1 MKLIPNDA
9 DPIWDVRIQQMH
21 NSEYTTWNAKVTV
34 YISGVKVFLQLK
46 SSELFEDYDSARL
59 DWVSFASN
67 NNIEYAFI

>member
-9 DPIWDVRIQQMH
+9 DPVWKVGIQLMQD
-21 NSEYTTWNAKVTV
+21 SEYTMWVAKVAV

-59 DWVSFASN
+59 DWESFASN
-67 NNIEYAFI
+67 NNIEYTII